1 MRTAPRTRRREDGLA
16 RVGGGDSRK
25 KASGHKKMW
34 SCTELVFSTTHGARK
49 KKKKRYSKRIYFL
62 LAKSRYI

>member
-1 MRTAPRTRRREDGLA
+1 MRTAPGTRRREDGLA

-49 KKKKRYSKRIYFL
+49 KKKKTL
-62 LAKSRYI
+62 LEKNIFSSS

>member
-1 MRTAPRTRRREDGLA
+1 MRTVPRRRRREDGLA

-49 KKKKRYSKRIYFL
+49 KKNRYSKRIYFL